1 MKTKLSPF
9 SLIILSAFAT
19 SSVYAQVDA
28 GALQQGL
35 EKQLPLPSPL
45 ILPELGHQ
53 TVQPKSQLKEAEVR
67 FTVKQFMLEGVKIL
81 PEADIQQVLQDWL
94 GKPVSFEDLRGACD
108 AIQNLYRQRGF
119 TAQATLPPQK
129 IIDGV
134 VKIVISEAR
143 LGGVLIDMP
152 QGQTRFGQERAAEYI
167 TYANPI
173 GQPLNMLEL
182 ERAVI
187 VLNEI
192 PGVTVASQLEQG
204 QQDGEVNVHL
214 QLTEPNMVFGR
225 VEANTYGSKTTG
237 VNQGI
242 FSVALNNPAGYGDSV
257 TINGIGSEGSQ
268 YVQGAYSLPGSPNG
282 LRLGVSSTFLHYK
295 NIGSYAANGGTGD
308 AQIYNGA
315 TSIGDV
321 SYRTADG
328 RYLGKTLVQ
337 GFLLASHSQYFEY
350 ARNGMTSTISALQNN
365 PVYIRT
371 LVSKDPTVT
380 FNGTVDDVTNYTHTL
395 LVAAIA
401 ANSNLAASTTPI
413 VNFNHSVSQ
422 VTPLFSL
429 NVQTLASINNTNAP
443 DLSAYIGQINLLGA
457 VKTFSNQTFRT
468 GLMTASSLTGGLVSF
483 SVYDPAASIM
493 FLIPPKTD
501 GSGQINLTNPG
512 SQDILRIN
520 GISNFMLMPNL
531 MGENSW
537 SRGYQ
542 QKNAL
547 NYVETA
553 ASADASVV
561 VKKEFTEINGL
572 VGEVA
577 VGGLESAN
585 DCDKDDQK
593 DAECRLKAK

>member
-45 ILPELGHQ
+45 ILPEPGHQ

-152 QGQTRFGQERAAEYI
+152 QGQTRFGKERAAEYI

-173 GQPLNMLEL
+173 GLPLNMLEL

-257 TINGIGSEGSQ
+257 TINAIGSEGSQ

-308 AQIYNGA
+308 AWTAGISAAYPVIRAAGSNLNATVNYDIKSYNNKNLATDAVTSAYNINNLSFNVSGNYADNLGYGA
-315 TSIGDV
+315 INAGSVTVVLGRLDISSTSAANYSMYLVPNTNPAVYESITPNNFIKINFSANRNQQMDGEG
-321 SYRTADG
+321 RTIFYSAISG
-328 RYLGKTLVQ
+328 QLASTNLNSAEQFYLGGPSGVRAYPVAQSGGSQGGILTMELRYQLQEKLVISSFFDAGVVQQYKNTYPNWQ
-337 GFLLASHSQYFEY
+337 GLTHADNLYSLMGVGAGVKWDYEGWNINASVAWKVGSNPLYSNTGQHVDTD
-350 ARNGMTSTISALQNN
+350 GTSKQPRAW
-365 PVYIRT
+365 
-371 LVSKDPTVT
+371 
-380 FNGTVDDVTNYTHTL
+380 
-395 LVAAIA
+395 
-401 ANSNLAASTTPI
+401 
-413 VNFNHSVSQ
+413 
-422 VTPLFSL
+422 
-429 NVQTLASINNTNAP
+429 
-443 DLSAYIGQINLLGA
+443 LSASY
-457 VKTFSNQTFRT
+457 
-468 GLMTASSLTGGLVSF
+468 
-483 SVYDPAASIM
+483 
-493 FLIPPKTD
+493 
-501 GSGQINLTNPG
+501 
-512 SQDILRIN
+512 
-520 GISNFMLMPNL
+520 NF
-531 MGENSW
+531 
-537 SRGYQ
+537 
-542 QKNAL
+542 
-547 NYVETA
+547 
-553 ASADASVV
+553 
-561 VKKEFTEINGL
+561 
-572 VGEVA
+572 
-577 VGGLESAN
+577 
-585 DCDKDDQK
+585 
-593 DAECRLKAK
+593 